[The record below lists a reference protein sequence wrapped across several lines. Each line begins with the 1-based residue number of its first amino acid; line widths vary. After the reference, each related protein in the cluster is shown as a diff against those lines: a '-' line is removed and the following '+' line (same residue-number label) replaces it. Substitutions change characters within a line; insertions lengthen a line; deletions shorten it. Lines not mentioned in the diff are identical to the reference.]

1 MKRRK
6 NTALGWPKNHSGFS
20 VKRYKQ
26 PKQHFLANPIP
37 TLIHFLGLPWELSG
51 KKATG
56 NAGTTGDLVWPLG
69 REDTLEEEMAI
80 HSSILAWEIPWT
92 DVTNNLFGQPNTIT
106 DSFSKYLSIHYMPD
120 SRQYY
125 RMKQTRSAAFLA
137 LTFCQERQKINNV
150 KK

>member
-1 MKRRK
+1 MNKEYSIGLAKKSFRFFCKTLQTTR
-6 NTALGWPKNHSGFS
+6 TT
-20 VKRYKQ
+20 
-26 PKQHFLANPIP
+26 FLANPIP

-51 KKATG
+51 KEATC
-56 NAGTTGDLVWPLG
+56 NAGITGDLVWPLG

-106 DSFSKYLSIHYMPD
+106 DSFSKYLLSIHYVPD